1 MMMRFRKFNGKFALL
16 SLVAL
21 ALVLVV
27 PTVAAQ
33 ESRSVTLTEDQ
44 INSSFRVTAPRLRV
58 ENVSVDLQP
67 GQVVISGTITPLR
80 TENSYAATVTLVPT
94 VDMGIITWTV
104 TTATVD
110 GQAATEAQV
119 AQINS
124 ALANSWRRYIKET
137 YSAGRVQSLTIDELT
152 LTITFGEAQRDPERP
167 GIVEIEDG
175 IVQVTLTEEQI
186 NSSYRIQNIRR
197 VRVTAMAVDLQPGQ
211 IVVLSSWQT
220 LRTDDSFQV
229 ETTIIPILSDGM
241 LSFAID
247 SVSVGAT
254 EAEPALLDQINNAL
268 ASSWRAFWRAQVNR
282 GTVTGISITDD
293 LLTYTAQLPRGG

>member
-1 MMMRFRKFNGKFALL
+1 MMMRFHKFNGKLALL
-16 SLVAL
+16 SLLAL

-58 ENVSVDLQP
+58 ENVNVDLQP
-67 GQVVISGTITPLR
+67 GQVVINGTITPLR

-94 VDMGIITWTV
+94 VDTGIITWTV
-104 TTATVD
+104 TQVMVD
-110 GQAATEAQV
+110 GQDATEAQI

-124 ALANSWRRYIKET
+124 ALVNSWRRYIKET
-137 YSAGRVQSLTIDELT
+137 YSAGRVQSLAIDELT
-152 LTITFGEAQRDPERP
+152 LTISLGEPQRDPQRP

-175 IVQVTLTEEQI
+175 VVQVTLTEDQI
-186 NSSYRIQNIRR
+186 NSSYRVQNIRR
-197 VRVTAMAVDLQPGQ
+197 VRITEMTIDLQPGQ
-211 IVVLSSWQT
+211 IVVLSTWET
-220 LRTDDSFQV
+220 LRTDDSVQV

-241 LSFAID
+241 LTFAIA

-254 EAEPALLDQINNAL
+254 EADPALLEQINNAL

-282 GTVTGISITDD
+282 GTVIGISITDD
-293 LLTYTAQLPRGG
+293 LLTYTSQLPRGG